1 MKFNLTLDF
10 LRGLLFCY
18 ATYQLYILVQS
29 LFLGFSTTG
38 GIQFLGVVA
47 GIVSALIY
55 LGVAFALLFTP
66 RDYSRYVTLFFAVV
80 LILQILAAVL
90 WSQALPP
97 GLPSPF
103 NALLISQ
110 LVVGGLIVLLAFAF
124 DRWLKKRQP

>member
-18 ATYQLYILVQS
+18 ATYQLYTLGQS
-29 LFLGFSTTG
+29 FFLGISSSG
-38 GIQFLGVVA
+38 GIQFLGIVA

-80 LILQILAAVL
+80 LILQILAAIL
-90 WSQALPP
+90 WSQTMPSVI
-97 GLPSPF
+97 PSPF

-110 LVVGGLIVLLAFAF
+110 LVVGGLIILLAFLF